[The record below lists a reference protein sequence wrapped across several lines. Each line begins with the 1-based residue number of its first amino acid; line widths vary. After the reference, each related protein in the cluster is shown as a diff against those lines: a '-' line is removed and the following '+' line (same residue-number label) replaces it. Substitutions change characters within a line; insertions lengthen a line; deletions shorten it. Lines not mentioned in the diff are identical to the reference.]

1 MLSEAGCLPCAAALV
16 DGVEDDGKD
25 QHAHGRGHAHSGL
38 VGAVLAGPGDDGAV
52 GNHVLSPASLRRR
65 LGYDEPEGHRQN
77 RCRTNGLHAGGRW
90 SSSAGTCSFV
100 LSRLFLGYLSA
111 STFTTAEENGNTLIV
126 RCLGIDRV
134 LCPSSSSSSSSSSF
148 YDEI

>member
-1 MLSEAGCLPCAAALV
+1 MLSEAGGLPGAAALV
-16 DGVEDDGKD
+16 DGVEDDGED

-52 GNHVLSPASLRRR
+52 GNHVLSPASLRRH

-77 RCRTNGLHAGGRW
+77 RCRSNGLHVGGRW

-100 LSRLFLGYLSA
+100 LSFSRMSVSVNFHYSGRERQYLDR
-111 STFTTAEENGNTLIV
+111 STFGH
-126 RCLGIDRV
+126 
-134 LCPSSSSSSSSSSF
+134 
-148 YDEI
+148 